1 MLGERPTT
9 QLRSQLR
16 KHSLAANF
24 AAFFCFDFDQPLSL
38 FPELF
43 GFDVC
48 AEIRPFLLPVVRA
61 NSCPNFLHSSTA
73 IRSAALCAVG
83 PTARRL
89 NLFSFS
95 FLALYAHFFVLV
107 SL

>member
-16 KHSLAANF
+16 KRFLAANF

-38 FPELF
+38 FLELF

-61 NSCPNFLHSSTA
+61 NYCPNFLHSSTA

-107 SL
+107 WL

>member
-48 AEIRPFLLPVVRA
+48 AKFGRFCCQLCVPILVLIFFIQAPRFARQ
-61 NSCPNFLHSSTA
+61 
-73 IRSAALCAVG
+73 LCAQLAPQLVVL
-83 PTARRL
+83 TSSRFLFWRCTRT
-89 NLFSFS
+89 FSF
-95 FLALYAHFFVLV
+95 
-107 SL
+107 